1 MPFYAVALLEFYFSF
16 INIDAVCLLAYFRR
30 CFEINLQ
37 NSLWFVA
44 VLNVS
49 PSTACLSLILF
60 FFYFYASAMTVLL
73 LVLLVCVRSFMESW
87 FRLCFSL
94 WFSIIRDLLNKNVA
108 LVSDRVH
115 VPLLFFLCDFP
126 SLWFLNFLNN
136 DIYYE
141 QMDRTV
147 MASSVFSKMYLQ
159 LLEHTVPQQNL
170 YYVCKR
176 IFKID
181 FCGLLVTML

>member
-1 MPFYAVALLEFYFSF
+1 M
-16 INIDAVCLLAYFRR
+16 ICC
-30 CFEINLQ
+30 CFVRQ
-37 NSLWFVA
+37 PQYS
-44 VLNVS
+44 
-49 PSTACLSLILF
+49 LSLVNFVFL
-60 FFYFYASAMTVLL
+60 YFYASAMTVLL

-87 FRLCFSL
+87 FRLCLSL

-159 LLEHTVPQQNL
+159 LLEHTVPEQNL

-176 IFKID
+176 IFKIH
-181 FCGLLVTML
+181 FVVSWWQCSGALIILILAYSICSLECPAHSSQVGE

>member
-1 MPFYAVALLEFYFSF
+1 M
-16 INIDAVCLLAYFRR
+16 ICC
-30 CFEINLQ
+30 CFERQ
-37 NSLWFVA
+37 PQYS
-44 VLNVS
+44 
-49 PSTACLSLILF
+49 LSLVNFVFL
-60 FFYFYASAMTVLL
+60 YFYASAMTVLL
-73 LVLLVCVRSFMESW
+73 LVPLVCVRSFMESW

-159 LLEHTVPQQNL
+159 LWPSKSVSEQKSYGYISVQFSRSVISDSLRPHEP
-170 YYVCKR
+170 
-176 IFKID
+176 
-181 FCGLLVTML
+181 